1 MTTKSMEFRTTPFKV
16 GSSAKELK
24 TKASNDLLKKIST
37 GGIIWHL
44 VKRHKFA
51 IVSTY
56 AIILTAVW
64 AFPPLP
70 DLILALFGR

>member
-1 MTTKSMEFRTTPFKV
+1 MEFKTTPFKI

-24 TKASNDLLKKIST
+24 TKASNDLLNKIST

-44 VKRHKFA
+44 VKRHKFG

-64 AFPPLP
+64 MFPPLP
-70 DLILALFGR
+70 DVILSLFGR